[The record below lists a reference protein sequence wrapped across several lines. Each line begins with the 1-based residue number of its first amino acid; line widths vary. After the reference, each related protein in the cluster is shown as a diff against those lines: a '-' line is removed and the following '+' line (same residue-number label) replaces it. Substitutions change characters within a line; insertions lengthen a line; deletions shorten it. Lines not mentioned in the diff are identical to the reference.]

1 LTTPE
6 FDRFFTENENAMK
19 QQHLPWTRRL
29 SDAEDFYGHRKVFL
43 IDFLKDE
50 KDTVVL
56 KPSGS
61 SHGARRV
68 HIGKETPDGDWN
80 AVVDKALKEED
91 WVIQEQVSVPAMTVP
106 GVVNEKLD
114 FIYKKFNF
122 NMLVFG
128 GKYAGSFVRLS
139 DESVINVATGGGLM
153 PALWSDVAPEHGA

>member
-1 LTTPE
+1 MLT
-6 FDRFFTENENAMK
+6 D
-19 QQHLPWTRRL
+19 
-29 SDAEDFYGHRKVFL
+29 SGHHATQR
-43 IDFLKDE
+43 
-50 KDTVVL
+50 
-56 KPSGS
+56 

-80 AVVDKALKEED
+80 AVVDRALKEED

-106 GVVNEKLD
+106 DVVNQKLD

-153 PALWSDVAPEHGA
+153 PAIWSDVVSETSA